1 MSLTVTQFWSRQIPV
16 TALKALCRAAMGKHH
31 LAVLEWVKAAPTVN
45 VSAGWTMLGIST
57 DRAIVEKHTLCELSD
72 YYLVD
77 LAEGLVHHPQGAD
90 RGLLTVAVQHAVSHS
105 HHDIKLSDLMAYV
118 PDKNLEHLYHVSST
132 WNVPVL
138 TADKAARSR
147 HFPPSRGGPVRTFW
161 DNGGYGK
168 HD

>member
-1 MSLTVTQFWSRQIPV
+1 LFIIPRAQI
-16 TALKALCRAAMGKHH
+16 
-31 LAVLEWVKAAPTVN
+31 
-45 VSAGWTMLGIST
+45 
-57 DRAIVEKHTLCELSD
+57 
-72 YYLVD
+72 
-77 LAEGLVHHPQGAD
+77 
-90 RGLLTVAVQHAVSHS
+90 TVAVQHAVSHS

-118 PDKNLEHLYHVSST
+118 HDKNLEHLYHVSST